1 MVKSIFIA
9 LLLLLLVVSC
19 GNDDRK
25 VIIEGEI
32 SNLESPFIIS
42 SFHTSDSII
51 IDTISVNNKGK
62 FSYSHYVDTNEI
74 LTLYFNDFHS
84 STVLF
89 IEKRINKI
97 KLKGDAILPDLIEV
111 KGGDINNDL
120 SFFKK
125 ENETILKQRSLLIS
139 KFEDEDSIPVNSI
152 KIISEKEKIALLN
165 SLNHEL
171 AQNVED
177 FILQN
182 PDKISSVILINEFF
196 KNNEN
201 PKTLER
207 VLEYLEGDV
216 LDFPLTKK
224 LIEYNRKLLLSAEGA
239 LMPFF
244 QLTDIDG
251 KTINSN
257 DFKYKFLLIS
267 FLSANNEESNE
278 NLKILKDEY
287 SNLNKDSIEFVSI
300 YIDSDTFP
308 ILNNET
314 DSIPWKII
322 IENESW
328 GSKIVDTYNIH
339 YAPFNILINPQSIIE
354 TRDVPINEIKNLIS
368 SKTDKSKS

>member
-9 LLLLLLVVSC
+9 LLLLLVVSC
-19 GNDDRK
+19 DNDDRK

-89 IEKRINKI
+89 IEKGINKI

-120 SFFKK
+120 SLFKK
-125 ENETILKQRSLLIS
+125 ENETILKQRSLLVS

-152 KIISEKEKIALLN
+152 NIISEKEKIALLN

-251 KTINSN
+251 KNLNSN
-257 DFKYKFLLIS
+257 DFKDKYLLIS

-314 DSIPWKII
+314 ASIPWKII

>member
-9 LLLLLLVVSC
+9 LLLLLVVSC

-89 IEKRINKI
+89 IEKGINKI

-125 ENETILKQRSLLIS
+125 ENETILKQRSLLVS

-152 KIISEKEKIALLN
+152 NIISEKEKIALLN

-244 QLTDIDG
+244 QLTDING
-251 KTINSN
+251 KNLNSN
-257 DFKYKFLLIS
+257 DFKDKYLLIS

-287 SNLNKDSIEFVSI
+287 SNLNKDSIEFISI

>member
-1 MVKSIFIA
+1 MVKSVFIA
-9 LLLLLLVVSC
+9 LLLLLFISC
-19 GNDDRK
+19 DNDDRK
-25 VIIEGEI
+25 VVIEGEI
-32 SNLESPFIIS
+32 SNVESPFIIS

-51 IDTISVNNKGK
+51 IDTIPVNNKGK
-62 FSYSHYVDTNEI
+62 FSYIHYVDTNEI

-89 IEKRINKI
+89 IEKGVNKI

-111 KGGDINNDL
+111 KGGEINNDL
-120 SFFKK
+120 TFFKK

-139 KFEDEDSIPVNSI
+139 KFDDEDDIPINSI
-152 KIISEKEKIALLN
+152 NIISEKDKIALLN

-177 FILQN
+177 FILNN

-207 VLEYLEGDV
+207 VLEYLKGDA
-216 LDFPLTKK
+216 LSFPLTKK
-224 LIEYNRKLLLSAEGA
+224 LIEYNRKLMLSAEGA
-239 LMPFF
+239 LMPYF

-251 KTINSN
+251 ENLNSN
-257 DFKYKFLLIS
+257 DFKNKYLLIS
-267 FLSANNEESNE
+267 FLSANNEESKE

-287 SNLNKDSIEFVSI
+287 SKLNKDSIEFLSI

-308 ILNNET
+308 ILSYEN
-314 DSIPWKII
+314 DSIPWKIV
-322 IENESW
+322 IENKSW
-328 GSKIVDTYNIH
+328 GSKIVDDYNIH
-339 YAPFNILINPQSIIE
+339 FAPFNILVNPQSIIE
-354 TRDVPINEIKNLIS
+354 TRDIPVNEIKNLINS
-368 SKTDKSKS
+368 QTDKSKSK

>member
-9 LLLLLLVVSC
+9 LLLLLVVSC
-19 GNDDRK
+19 NNDDRK

-89 IEKRINKI
+89 IEKGINKI

-244 QLTDIDG
+244 QLTDING
-251 KTINSN
+251 KNLNSN
-257 DFKYKFLLIS
+257 DFKNKYLLIS

>member
-9 LLLLLLVVSC
+9 LLLLLVVSC
-19 GNDDRK
+19 NNDDRK

-89 IEKRINKI
+89 IEKGINKI

-120 SFFKK
+120 SLFKK

-152 KIISEKEKIALLN
+152 NIISEKEKIALLN

-244 QLTDIDG
+244 QLTDING
-251 KTINSN
+251 KNLNSN
-257 DFKYKFLLIS
+257 DFKDKYLLIS

>member
-9 LLLLLLVVSC
+9 LLLLLVVSC
-19 GNDDRK
+19 NNDDRK

-89 IEKRINKI
+89 IEKGINKI

-152 KIISEKEKIALLN
+152 NIISEKEKIALLN

-244 QLTDIDG
+244 QLTDING
-251 KTINSN
+251 KNLNSN
-257 DFKYKFLLIS
+257 DFKDKYLLIS

>member
-9 LLLLLLVVSC
+9 LLLLLVVSC
-19 GNDDRK
+19 NNDDRK

-89 IEKRINKI
+89 IEKGINKI

-152 KIISEKEKIALLN
+152 NIISEKEKIALLN

-207 VLEYLEGDV
+207 VLGYLEGDV

-251 KTINSN
+251 KNLNSN
-257 DFKYKFLLIS
+257 DFKNKYLLIS

>member
-1 MVKSIFIA
+1 M
-9 LLLLLLVVSC
+9 
-19 GNDDRK
+19 
-25 VIIEGEI
+25 
-32 SNLESPFIIS
+32 
-42 SFHTSDSII
+42 
-51 IDTISVNNKGK
+51 
-62 FSYSHYVDTNEI
+62 
-74 LTLYFNDFHS
+74 
-84 STVLF
+84 
-89 IEKRINKI
+89 
-97 KLKGDAILPDLIEV
+97 
-111 KGGDINNDL
+111 
-120 SFFKK
+120 
-125 ENETILKQRSLLIS
+125 
-139 KFEDEDSIPVNSI
+139 
-152 KIISEKEKIALLN
+152 
-165 SLNHEL
+165 
-171 AQNVED
+171 
-177 FILQN
+177 
-182 PDKISSVILINEFF
+182 
-196 KNNEN
+196 
-201 PKTLER
+201 ER

-251 KTINSN
+251 KNLNSN
-257 DFKYKFLLIS
+257 DFKNKYLLIS

-308 ILNNET
+308 ILNYET

-339 YAPFNILINPQSIIE
+339 YAPFNILINTQSIIE
-354 TRDVPINEIKNLIS
+354 TRDVPFNEIKNLIS

>member
-9 LLLLLLVVSC
+9 LLLLLVVSC
-19 GNDDRK
+19 NNDDRK

-62 FSYSHYVDTNEI
+62 FSYSHYVDTNET

-89 IEKRINKI
+89 IEKGINKI

-152 KIISEKEKIALLN
+152 NIISEKEKIALLN

-244 QLTDIDG
+244 QLTDING
-251 KTINSN
+251 KNLNSN
-257 DFKYKFLLIS
+257 DFKNKYLLIS

>member
-9 LLLLLLVVSC
+9 LLLLLVVSC
-19 GNDDRK
+19 NNDDRK

-89 IEKRINKI
+89 IEKGINKI

-152 KIISEKEKIALLN
+152 NIISEKEKIALLN

-244 QLTDIDG
+244 QLTDING
-251 KTINSN
+251 KNLNSN
-257 DFKYKFLLIS
+257 DFKDKYLLIS

-308 ILNNET
+308 ILNYET

>member
-9 LLLLLLVVSC
+9 LLLLLVVSC
-19 GNDDRK
+19 NNDDRK

-89 IEKRINKI
+89 IEKGINKI

-125 ENETILKQRSLLIS
+125 ENETILKQRSLLVS

-152 KIISEKEKIALLN
+152 NIISEKEKIALLN

-251 KTINSN
+251 KNLNSN
-257 DFKYKFLLIS
+257 DFKDKYLLIS